1 MIQQGMQMFGGN
13 FNQQTQG
20 KPEMNENDAVQEAI
34 RLSLEQT
41 EPKTKEQKTEV
52 DEESF
57 EDLYEDAQETTTT
70 PEEPKK
76 QETKVLEVDFDAVAM
91 ENTKQI
97 MSVFNVPEDK
107 KEMVYKWV
115 QAKETNA
122 VNELLNLY
130 IDEMAGRI

>member
-1 MIQQGMQMFGGN
+1 
-13 FNQQTQG
+13 
-20 KPEMNENDAVQEAI
+20 MNEKDAVQEAI

-41 EPKTKEQKTEV
+41 EPKKQKTEV

-57 EDLYEDAQETTTT
+57 EDLYDDGQETTKTT
-70 PEEPKK
+70 EEPKK
-76 QETKVLEVDFDAVAM
+76 EQKVLEVDFDAVAM

-97 MSVFNVPEDK
+97 MSVFNVPEEK
-107 KEMVYKWV
+107 KEVVYKWV